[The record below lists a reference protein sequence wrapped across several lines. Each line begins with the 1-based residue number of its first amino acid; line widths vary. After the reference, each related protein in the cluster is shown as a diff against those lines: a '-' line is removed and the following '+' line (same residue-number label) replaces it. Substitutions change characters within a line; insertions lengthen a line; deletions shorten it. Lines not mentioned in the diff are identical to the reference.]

1 MLESRLSRP
10 PTLNMARLALG
21 LRHSCCL
28 SPLRYQLLRQV
39 PASATSIRAPVRA
52 YSSVFLSIRTYIY
65 TFLRIHF
72 TYLIFSPGHN
82 QTASQGA
89 YSYTYPPPP
98 PPPTYKKRSLFRRIL
113 GFSVI
118 ALGSFL
124 VGAMTSPE
132 LVDLGSEIASM
143 RQLSKTEVLYIPPDE
158 ISKEINDYID
168 THPLAVSLRG
178 DARYTE
184 SRPHLEQPSMT
195 RAHSLTGGTLTGP
208 GRIVV
213 PPFTWSTTDGS
224 SFVSIF
230 YLGSDVCG
238 HPGIVHGGLLATLLD
253 EGLARTCFPVLPNKI
268 GVTANLN
275 IDYRAPA
282 PAGEFFVLRAKVT
295 KVDGRKAW
303 VEGWIEG
310 LPKDGTD
317 PVKAEDGCSKFDH
330 FTTISHP
337 CAVANMFNQLLT
349 KGQKDTSAKTSPST
363 AR

>member
-1 MLESRLSRP
+1 
-10 PTLNMARLALG
+10 MARLALG
-21 LRHSCCL
+21 LRHTCCL

-39 PASATSIRAPVRA
+39 PPSARSIRAPARP
-52 YSSVFLSIRTYIY
+52 YSSAQS
-65 TFLRIHF
+65 
-72 TYLIFSPGHN
+72 

-89 YSYTYPPPP
+89 YSYTYPPP

-113 GFSVI
+113 GFSAI
-118 ALGSFL
+118 AIGSFL
-124 VGAMTSPE
+124 VGAMTNPE
-132 LVDLGSEIASM
+132 LLDMGSEIASM
-143 RQLSKTEVLYIPPDE
+143 RQLSKTDLLYIPPDE
-158 ISKEINDYID
+158 ISKEVNDYID

-184 SRPHLEQPSMT
+184 SRPHLEQPYRT
-195 RAHSLTGGTLTGP
+195 RAHSLTGGTLAGP

-317 PVKAEDGCSKFDH
+317 PVKYVEAKALFIEPKMAAVCSIISPISYTRAE
-330 FTTISHP
+330 
-337 CAVANMFNQLLT
+337 ANVSEQVLT
-349 KGQKDTSAKTSPST
+349 RGQKDTSAKSSPST
-363 AR
+363 PH

>member
-1 MLESRLSRP
+1 M
-10 PTLNMARLALG
+10 
-21 LRHSCCL
+21 
-28 SPLRYQLLRQV
+28 
-39 PASATSIRAPVRA
+39 
-52 YSSVFLSIRTYIY
+52 
-65 TFLRIHF
+65 RIHF

-89 YSYTYPPPP
+89 YSYTYAPP

-132 LVDLGSEIASM
+132 LVDMGSEIASM

-317 PVKAEDGCSKFDH
+317 PVKYVEAKALFIEPKMAAVSSIILPPSVILVLKLTCLNSYLPKAKR
-330 FTTISHP
+330 TPLPKLHP
-337 CAVANMFNQLLT
+337 LLPV
-349 KGQKDTSAKTSPST
+349 DTLIYSPSFSS
-363 AR
+363 AFPIQVYIQR